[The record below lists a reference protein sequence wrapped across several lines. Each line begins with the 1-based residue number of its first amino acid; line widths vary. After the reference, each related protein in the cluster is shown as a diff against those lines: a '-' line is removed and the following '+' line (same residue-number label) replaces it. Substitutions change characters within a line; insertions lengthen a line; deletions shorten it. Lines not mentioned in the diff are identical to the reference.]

1 VPSLVFHV
9 LEDDTTPFTVC
20 GVTFQPLLGAA
31 PRRTV
36 RCARRW
42 LPYLTRRAAASLQN
56 NGRRQ

>member
-1 VPSLVFHV
+1 LVFHV

-36 RCARRW
+36 RCTRRW
-42 LPYLTRRAAASLQN
+42 LPYLTRRAAASPQN